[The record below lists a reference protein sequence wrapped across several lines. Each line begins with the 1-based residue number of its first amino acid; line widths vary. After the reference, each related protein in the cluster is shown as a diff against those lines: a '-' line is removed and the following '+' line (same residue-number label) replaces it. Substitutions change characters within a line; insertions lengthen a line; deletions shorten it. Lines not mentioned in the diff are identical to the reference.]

1 MGHYKG
7 LVVTLLLSWALLFF
21 GMRVVGQKAVA
32 GPKYEL
38 IVLTCPH
45 LTDGC
50 TADLQKL
57 SLAGW
62 EVKALDTVL
71 FPLENWK
78 TRVVLQREVK

>member
-1 MGHYKG
+1 
-7 LVVTLLLSWALLFF
+7 
-21 GMRVVGQKAVA
+21 MRLVGQKAVA
-32 GPKYEL
+32 GTKYEL
-38 IVLTCPH
+38 MVVTCPQ

-50 TADLQKL
+50 ISDLQKL

-78 TRVVLQREVK
+78 TRVILQREVK